1 MPSHPLKIWGSG
13 SKWKGLY
20 EISGPLHWLSSWRW
34 WPPKRVVNC
43 IGHCGGEEWAIWVKF
58 VLQIS
63 QIAPCHVFT
72 YNRANTRTSMLKNLT
87 FPNYE
92 FGKGQCA
99 FYPLKL
105 SRFGEKKNKVRQKY
119 QNFMRRDPY
128 KLGQTLFWSVLG
140 IQSSWILLNMVNHS
154 LVSHFQKDLVP

>member
-34 WPPKRVVNC
+34 WPPKRGVNC

-87 FPNYE
+87 FPIYE

-99 FYPLKL
+99 FYPQKL
-105 SRFGEKKNKVRQKY
+105 SRFAEKEIKFVWNTKIGKGQCAFYPQKLSCFAEKKIKFVWNTKI
-119 QNFMRRDPY
+119 
-128 KLGQTLFWSVLG
+128 S
-140 IQSSWILLNMVNHS
+140 
-154 LVSHFQKDLVP
+154 